1 MIEIT
6 IEGKLPHLNEYI
18 QKERSNRF
26 MGAKLKKEATDLV
39 TIQSKR
45 YAGKITEYPVAVI
58 MNWYIKPNRGKYADP
73 DNVGFGAKFVLDGL
87 VHAGVLEDDTFK
99 QIESITHQFEW
110 GGTEDKVVVQ
120 LVN

>member
-26 MGAKLKKEATDLV
+26 MGAKVKKEATDLV

-45 YAGKITEYPVAVI
+45 YAGKISEYPVSVI
-58 MNWYIKPNRGKYADP
+58 LNWHVKKNRGKYADP
-73 DNVGFGAKFVLDGL
+73 DNIGFGTKFILDGL
-87 VHAGVLEDDTFK
+87 VNAGVLEDDTYK
-99 QIESITHQFEW
+99 QIESITHQFIW
-110 GGTEDKVVVQ
+110 DSTEDKVVIQ
-120 LVN
+120 LV